1 MAQQTGANA
10 DTVLINASQ
19 TKIAKIQEAI
29 QGWQGVMTYIDTTLQ
44 KAETG
49 NLLSLTN
56 LMPQEL
62 MAAART
68 LDQQL
73 APEAAA
79 KLELYDAISFTG
91 GGNAVC
97 AAGRCFSVWDD
108 HIAML
113 VRVLGIQRSIEH
125 TNDGRTHRQFRP
137 DRSCD

>member
-1 MAQQTGANA
+1 LQANLAAAQAELMAQQTGANPDA
-10 DTVLINASQ
+10 VLINASQ

-29 QGWQGVMTYIDTTLQ
+29 QGWQSIITYIDTTLQ
-44 KAETG
+44 KAEAG
-49 NLLSLTN
+49 NLSSLTN
-56 LMPQEL
+56 LMPHEL

-97 AAGRCFSVWDD
+97 
-108 HIAML
+108 L
-113 VRVLGIQRSIEH
+113 VGVPLMSGM
-125 TNDGRTHRQFRP
+125 TTLP
-137 DRSCD
+137 